1 MQKKYQHHLI
11 ALTSAQQF
19 LDTNNTV
26 LGEINATAA
35 RKLLDKATDDLRALS
50 VSQQGAA
57 RAAQNGRQTEFKLTE
72 ALKRNFLRPIAKIA
86 NAQLPSETELGNL
99 MVPDSHA
106 PTMSVITVA
115 RDMANLVDA
124 YPTVFADRGEN
135 LGPRLRAATDEVERS
150 ITGKIEHRTVRVKAT
165 KTIPQTVAHARRV
178 VAALDTM
185 VKAELNGADT
195 MIDQWRNAVR
205 VMNRGAR
212 NTTAPVTPVV
222 TPVAGPVSAPVSAPV
237 STPAAEP
244 VIAQEVKAAA

>member
-1 MQKKYQHHLI
+1 MERKYQHHLI

-26 LGEINATAA
+26 LGEINATDA

-57 RAAQNGRQTEFKLTE
+57 REAQNGRQTEVKLTE

-86 NAQLPSETELGNL
+86 NALLPTETELGNL
-99 MVPDSHA
+99 IVPNSNA
-106 PTMSVITVA
+106 TTMAVVTVA
-115 RDMANLVDA
+115 RDMANLVEQHPA
-124 YPTVFADRGEN
+124 TFTDRGQN

-165 KTIPQTVAHARRV
+165 KTIPQTVAHARRI

-185 VKAELNGADT
+185 VKAELNGTDT

-205 VMNRGAR
+205 VMNRGAKS
-212 NTTAPVTPVV
+212 TTAPVAPVV
-222 TPVAGPVSAPVSAPV
+222 TPVAGPVSAPV